1 MEQGYTGRELGVTI
15 GTTSV
20 QKVPIS
26 APVQEPT
33 VSELRKA
40 DKTMPVPKPRHWMP
54 SWITGQKKNAQ

>member
-1 MEQGYTGRELGVTI
+1 
-15 GTTSV
+15 
-20 QKVPIS
+20 
-26 APVQEPT
+26 VQEPT